1 MTQNHMTNKDITIS
15 NLKKEKEDL
24 EQELELK
31 GGIDRVI
38 EDKIYEIN
46 DTIKKLG

>member
-1 MTQNHMTNKDITIS
+1 MTNKDITIS

-31 GGIDRVI
+31 GGIDSVI

>member
-1 MTQNHMTNKDITIS
+1 MTNKDITIS